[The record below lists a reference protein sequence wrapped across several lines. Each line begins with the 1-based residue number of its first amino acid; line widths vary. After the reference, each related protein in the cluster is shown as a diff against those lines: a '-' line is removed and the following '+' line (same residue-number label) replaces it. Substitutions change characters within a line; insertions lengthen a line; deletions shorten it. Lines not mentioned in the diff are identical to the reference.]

1 MLLTYLMQYFSCVST
16 GTTLFGLGGGRRGLL
31 VVFSFFFSDTIFFS
45 VFLSIPFFLLLLG
58 ADCNAGSRLGG
69 NASNQ
74 FEHAH
79 KCTGCY
85 KAKDPGGP
93 WPWQQERKDVRKGA

>member
-1 MLLTYLMQYFSCVST
+1 MCQPEQPCL
-16 GTTLFGLGGGRRGLL
+16 GWGEGGGVCL
-31 VVFSFFFSDTIFFS
+31 SSSPFFFLTQIFFS
-45 VFLSIPFFLLLLG
+45 VSSPSLFFLLLLG